1 MAKRANKLILCY
13 SMTYGCRNRGK
24 YFRVYVQNNFT
35 DQHLK
40 NPFQLKYTFTI
51 ENKFNNNKIR
61 IKMILIKV

>member
-40 NPFQLKYTFTI
+40 NPF
-51 ENKFNNNKIR
+51 
-61 IKMILIKV
+61 

>member
-40 NPFQLKYTFTI
+40 NPFQLKYTT